1 MIVVASRALAP
12 SALRSVR
19 AATVNAR
26 RRCLQTAAAESAGT
40 AEAYLEPVQGRP
52 GIVSLLLNRPK
63 AKNAI
68 SMKLLKVRSRRAP
81 LNRASRSR
89 GRTGLS
95 PSRRT
100 PTPSVYQEFQECL
113 DKVQFDKDT
122 RVLIVRS
129 STVGSFCAGADLIER
144 ASMSKAQVD
153 KFLLDLR
160 RALGT
165 LERLPVPTI
174 AAIDGPALGGG
185 LELGLACDLR
195 VAGHSVTKIGLPEVK
210 LGIIPGAGG
219 TQRLTRLL
227 GLAKA
232 KDLIFT
238 ARIMTAQEAHQ
249 IGVVDYVSD
258 PEGTAVDKALELA
271 AQMSANAPLALK
283 AAKQAI
289 SRVPELGLESGLDF
303 ERASYEPLLH
313 TKDRLEALQAFKEKR
328 APVFK
333 GE

>member
-1 MIVVASRALAP
+1 MILIATRNASVN
-12 SALRSVR
+12 SLRS
-19 AATVNAR
+19 ASAR
-26 RRCLQTAAAESAGT
+26 CVTRRFIQTGQAVTG
-40 AEAYLEPVQGRP
+40 AEAYLEPARDHP
-52 GIVSLLLNRPK
+52 GVVSLLLNRPK
-63 AKNAI
+63 SKNAI
-68 SMKLLKVRSRRAP
+68 SLRLLK
-81 LNRASRSR
+81 
-89 GRTGLS
+89 
-95 PSRRT
+95 
-100 PTPSVYQEFQECL
+100 EFQECL
-113 DKVQFDKDT
+113 DTVQFDKST
-122 RVLIVRS
+122 RVMIVRS
-129 STVGSFCAGADLIER
+129 STLGSFCAGADLIER
-144 ASMSKAQVD
+144 AGMSKAQVD
-153 KFLLDLR
+153 KFLIDLR

-165 LERLPVPTI
+165 LEGLPVPTI

-195 VAGHSVTKIGLPEVK
+195 VAGHAVTKIGLPEVR

-238 ARIMTAQEAHQ
+238 ARVLTASEAHH
-249 IGVVDYVSD
+249 IGVVDYVSE
-258 PEGTAVDKALELA
+258 PEQTAYDKALESA
-271 AQMSANAPLALK
+271 KQMSVNAPLALK

-313 TKDRLEALQAFKEKR
+313 TKDRLEALQAFREKR